1 MAKAIAAAE
10 AAEARVYAWLQAEA
24 EGGGARGGAAG
35 EPAGAEEQ
43 ARHLHAECAQGQ
55 QLRCPWR
62 QPVASGDDPAAALP
76 EPTPQAPPPSPS
88 PSPSGQR
95 SRYPWRQPVASG
107 DDPAAA
113 LLEPSPQ
120 APPPSPSPSPSPSP
134 WPPTQP
140 SPPNPPPPPNL
151 VRRTSTPRYAPRH
164 SAAHAAPPR
173 RHRRQQMVTTGS
185 LRSPKRASLPP
196 GVPMGRAQDSS
207 RPARSRWR
215 RSPGRPPRARLRG
228 RRIPAADV
236 GAPRARWRAWRA
248 RSWQRRRRR
257 RRQSVAQQRACG
269 GTACLCDEQVKGRRC
284 ALSGCKLDL
293 SGSRYICND

>member
-43 ARHLHAECAQGQ
+43 GRHLHAECAQGQ

-88 PSPSGQR
+88 PSPS
-95 SRYPWRQPVASG
+95 
-107 DDPAAA
+107 
-113 LLEPSPQ
+113 
-120 APPPSPSPSPSPSP
+120 PSP
-134 WPPTQP
+134 WPSTQP

-185 LRSPKRASLPP
+185 LRSPNRASLPP

-284 ALSGCKLDL
+284 ALSGCE
-293 SGSRYICND
+293 